1 VKVQLQPTYYNQ
13 VTLQPEEAQS
23 YHDNGYLITK
33 NLVPPGDIHEIRKDA
48 INIFKR
54 QLGRCGYHPE
64 NYEEF
69 ERDLYAF
76 FLEDQEA
83 FVNCGKHM
91 QHTTSL
97 HKLSLCPQIL
107 EVLKM
112 LGLSSVTIC
121 TRPVL
126 FANSKHLATK
136 DIYHTIPAHQ
146 DMYSMDG
153 SANAIVVWLPL
164 INVTKSLGALQIVPK
179 SHTMGLLTSSVTEGF
194 GMVDRYKDDDFVSLE
209 LDVGD
214 AVFFS
219 SFLVHRSGDNSTDS
233 IRWSA
238 NFRYND
244 VDDAD
249 FIARK
254 YPHPYI
260 YQPISKLK

>member
-1 VKVQLQPTYYNQ
+1 MKAQLQPTYYNH
-13 VTLQPEEAQS
+13 VTLQSEEVQS

-33 NLVPPGDIHEIRKDA
+33 NLVPSGDIHEIRRDA
-48 INIFKR
+48 INIFTR
-54 QLGRCGYHPE
+54 QLTRCGYHPE
-64 NYEEF
+64 SYEAF
-69 ERDLYAF
+69 ERDLYTF
-76 FLEDQEA
+76 FMKDQEA
-83 FVNCGKHM
+83 FINCGKHM
-91 QHTTSL
+91 QHTISL

-107 EVLKM
+107 EVLKKI
-112 LGLSSVTIC
+112 GLSSITIC

-146 DMYSMDG
+146 DMYSMKG
-153 SANAIVVWLPL
+153 SANSVVVWLPL
-164 INVTKSLGALQIVPK
+164 VNATKNLGALQIVPK
-179 SHTMGLLTSSVTEGF
+179 SHKMGLITSSVVDGF
-194 GMVDRYKDDDFVSLE
+194 GMVDLYEDKHFISLE

-219 SFLVHRSGDNSTDS
+219 SFLVHRSGINSTDS

-249 FIARK
+249 FINRK
-254 YPHPYI
+254 FPHPYI
-260 YQPISKLK
+260 YKPMDK